1 MFYQA
6 SNPEGTTP
14 RPVKAKP
21 LVGTVVGTLCICVPV
36 DATELGSKD
45 TIKYEK

>member
-21 LVGTVVGTLCICVPV
+21 LVGTVGTLCICVPV
-36 DATELGSKD
+36 DAIELGSKD

>member
-6 SNPEGTTP
+6 SKSEGTTP

-21 LVGTVVGTLCICVPV
+21 LVGTLCICVPV